1 MMLLRCWQ
9 EDSVVGPRC
18 ELEWWRSR
26 LGKLSSITMQLKTYE
41 AKATLGVAS
50 AAKSKPAKQ
59 WRDLEFKVSFPLCP
73 FGKP

>member
-1 MMLLRCWQ
+1 M
-9 EDSVVGPRC
+9 GPNC

-41 AKATLGVAS
+41 AKATFGVAA

-59 WRDLEFKVSFPLCP
+59 WHDLEFKVLF
-73 FGKP
+73 